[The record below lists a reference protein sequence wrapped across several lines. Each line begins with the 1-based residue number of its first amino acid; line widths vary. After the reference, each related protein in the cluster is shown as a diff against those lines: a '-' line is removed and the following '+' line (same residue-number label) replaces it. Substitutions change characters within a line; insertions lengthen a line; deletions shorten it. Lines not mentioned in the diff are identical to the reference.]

1 MATAMPIVDIQE
13 PGTDLARKT
22 VFIKLHLG
30 LLGNSRKVSSSQV
43 EVDADKA
50 LTRVSKT
57 LLDSPELQA
66 IRTLDGD
73 VRRYLYDTC
82 LPFEVGIHLLPL
94 GLLETVDEKL
104 REFKGKRDG
113 LVEVFLAA
121 YPRLCQEAAGRLR
134 TLYNPADYP
143 RVDEVRSHFTLSW
156 QYVSYGVPEQLGEIS
171 ARIFE
176 TEREKAAQT
185 MSEACE
191 EIQQVMRASLLE
203 LVSHLRDRLIDQ
215 ADGKPQRLREST
227 LQKLRNFLATFNL
240 RNVVDDHELKEHV
253 DKARALLE
261 GVSTDALRNMPLI
274 RARVREGMADLAGQ
288 IDVLAGDR
296 VSRKFR
302 FDEEG
307 GRNDVPKCEQSNS
320 DRVSW

>member
-1 MATAMPIVDIQE
+1 MATAFPILEIQE

-30 LLGNSRKVSSSQV
+30 LLGNTRKVSSSQV

-50 LTRVSKT
+50 LIRVSKT

-73 VRRYLYDTC
+73 LRRYLYDTC
-82 LPFEVGIHLLPL
+82 LPFDVGIHLLPL
-94 GLLETVDEKL
+94 GLLETADERL
-104 REFKGKRDG
+104 REFKRKRDE
-113 LVEVFLAA
+113 LVEAFLVA

-143 RVDEVRSHFTLSW
+143 PVDEVRSRFTLSW

-176 TEREKAAQT
+176 TEREKAAEA
-185 MSEACE
+185 MSQACD

-203 LVSHLRDRLIDQ
+203 LVSHLRDRLADQ
-215 ADGKPQRLREST
+215 PDGKPQRLREST
-227 LQKLRNFLATFNL
+227 LQKLRDFLGTFDL
-240 RNVVDDHELKEHV
+240 RNVVDDQDLKEQV

-274 RARVREGMADLAGQ
+274 RSRVREGMAELAAQ
-288 IDVLAGDR
+288 MDTLAGDR

-302 FDEEG
+302 FDKEG
-307 GRNDVPKCEQSNS
+307 GHNDVPMCEQSNA

>member
-1 MATAMPIVDIQE
+1 MTVDLE
-13 PGTDLARKT
+13 KSGEDLARKT

-50 LTRVSKT
+50 LIRVSKT

-73 VRRYLYDTC
+73 IRRYLYDTC
-82 LPFEVGIHLLPL
+82 LPFDVGIHLLPL
-94 GLLETVDEKL
+94 ALLETVDKRL
-104 REFKGKRDG
+104 GEFKEKRDE

-121 YPRLCQEAAGRLR
+121 YPRLCQEAAARLR

-143 RVDEVRSHFTLSW
+143 PVWEVRSHFTLSW

-171 ARIFE
+171 GRIFE
-176 TEREKAAQT
+176 TEREKAAQA
-185 MSEACE
+185 MSEACD

-203 LVSHLRDRLIDQ
+203 LVSHLRDRLTDQ
-215 ADGKPQRLREST
+215 PDGKPQRLREST
-227 LQKLRNFLATFNL
+227 LQKLRGFLSTFDL
-240 RNVVDDHELKEHV
+240 RNVVDDQELKEQV

-274 RARVREGMADLAGQ
+274 RAQVREGMADLAAQ
-288 IDVLAGDR
+288 MDVLAGDR

-302 FDEEG
+302 FDEA
-307 GRNDVPKCEQSNS
+307 
-320 DRVSW
+320 